1 METRTMQRAGI
12 VLVALAVLLL
22 IGLLPGIALVPNL
35 PGASLAVVLLAV
47 GTLLIGVARERRPV

>member
-1 METRTMQRAGI
+1 MQRAGI